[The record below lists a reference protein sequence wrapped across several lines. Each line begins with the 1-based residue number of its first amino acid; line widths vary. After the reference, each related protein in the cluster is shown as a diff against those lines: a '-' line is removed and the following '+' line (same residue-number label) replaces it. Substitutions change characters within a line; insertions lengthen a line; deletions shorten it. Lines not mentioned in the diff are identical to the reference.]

1 MNILFKKKE
10 KKKSAVLTTA
20 MEDDT
25 VSEGAMN
32 RVVVSEALT
41 FPADE
46 EMDATVETEF
56 VTRQLLLPVI

>member
-1 MNILFKKKE
+1 
-10 KKKSAVLTTA
+10 